1 MFQVN
6 NKNTRTTSLT
16 SLDTIDV
23 VSIVDFEQ
31 VNIRWDYHV
40 KSTVIYWQNYANKK
54 SFLPFF
60 FTFLYVV
67 RLKLLRWLASLK

>member
-40 KSTVIYWQNYANKK
+40 KSTVIYGQNYANKK

-60 FTFLYVV
+60 FTFD
-67 RLKLLRWLASLK
+67 

>member
-31 VNIRWDYHV
+31 VNITWDYHV
-40 KSTVIYWQNYANKK
+40 KSTAIYWQNYTNKK

-60 FTFLYVV
+60 F
-67 RLKLLRWLASLK
+67 LLSCMLFD